1 MEQVSLEKITG
12 SQLVKKFP
20 PFLWNQKVH
29 CRIYKSPLPVPIPN
43 QIDPVYTLPIPL
55 VEDPF

>member
-20 PFLWNQKVH
+20 AVLWNQKVH
-29 CRIYKSPLPVPIPN
+29 CRIHKSPLLVLIPN
-43 QIDPVYTLPIPL
+43 QIDPVYAFPIPL
-55 VEDPF
+55 VEDSF